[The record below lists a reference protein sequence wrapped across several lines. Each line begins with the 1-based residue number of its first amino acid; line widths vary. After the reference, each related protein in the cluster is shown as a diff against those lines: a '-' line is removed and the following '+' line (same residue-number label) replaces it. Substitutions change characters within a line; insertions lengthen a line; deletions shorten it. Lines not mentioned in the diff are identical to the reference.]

1 MKSYMICETKKFY
14 HLVEVSE
21 EINMEETIKIMD
33 SIADEYD
40 SGYEAVSTV
49 LEKLKN
55 TYGFDYEIKC
65 NYCGTEIDGLSIVD
79 EVE

>member
-40 SGYEAVSTV
+40 SGYEAVSIV
-49 LEKLKN
+49 LEKLKD
-55 TYGFDYEIKC
+55 TYGFDYEIKL
-65 NYCGTEIDGLSIVD
+65 NYCGTEVDGISIVD
-79 EVE
+79 EVD